1 MRRVL
6 KLALPALFLFVA
18 VPASAQDLPGCSP
31 SNANERICRS
41 NNICVCRMTGGLLS
55 GIPQAF
61 RWDCGIHNGGC
72 IPGTY
77 EQMSPFP
84 AQGAAPSLPSSR
96 ATAPSRAAAT
106 PAAGA
111 GPGKAEIAKAQ
122 AALARLGYQTGPADG
137 VVGPRTRTALQAYL
151 AKEGLP
157 PSDRIT
163 PEIYR
168 RLVP

>member
-6 KLALPALFLFVA
+6 RLALPALFLFAFPV
-18 VPASAQDLPGCSP
+18 SAQDFPGCSP
-31 SNANERICRS
+31 NNANERICRS
-41 NNICVCRMTGGLLS
+41 GNVCVCRITGGSLS
-55 GIPQAF
+55 GFPQAF
-61 RWDCGIHNGGC
+61 RWDCGIQNGGC
-72 IPGTY
+72 IPGAFERTQTY
-77 EQMSPFP
+77 SGPG
-84 AQGAAPSLPSSR
+84 GAPGPR
-96 ATAPSRAAAT
+96 ASTTTTTTTTVRA
-106 PAAGA
+106 GSV
-111 GPGKAEIAKAQ
+111 GKAEISQTQ

-137 VVGPRTRTALQAYL
+137 VVGPRTRAALQTYL

>member
-6 KLALPALFLFVA
+6 RLALPALFLFA
-18 VPASAQDLPGCSP
+18 FPASAQDFPGCSP
-31 SNANERICRS
+31 NNANERICRS
-41 NNICVCRMTGGLLS
+41 GNVCVCRVTGGSLS
-55 GIPQAF
+55 GFPQAF
-61 RWDCGIHNGGC
+61 RWDCGIQNGAC
-72 IPGTY
+72 VPGLY
-77 EQMSPFP
+77 ERTQPYASPT
-84 AQGAAPSLPSSR
+84 GAPGPR
-96 ATAPSRAAAT
+96 ATMTTTTTTTVRAGSVA
-106 PAAGA
+106 
-111 GPGKAEIAKAQ
+111 KAEIAQTQ

-137 VVGPRTRTALQAYL
+137 VVGPRTRAALQAYL

>member
-6 KLALPALFLFVA
+6 WLALPALFLCVVSPVA
-18 VPASAQDLPGCSP
+18 AQDLPVCSP

-41 NNICVCRMTGGLLS
+41 SNICVCRMTGGLLS

-77 EQMSPFP
+77 EQLSPFP
-84 AQGAAPSLPSSR
+84 AQGTVPQSPSSR
-96 ATAPSRAAAT
+96 ATTPSRAAAP
-106 PAAGA
+106 PAAA

-137 VVGPRTRTALQAYL
+137 VMGPRTRAALSAYL
-151 AKEGLP
+151 AKENLP